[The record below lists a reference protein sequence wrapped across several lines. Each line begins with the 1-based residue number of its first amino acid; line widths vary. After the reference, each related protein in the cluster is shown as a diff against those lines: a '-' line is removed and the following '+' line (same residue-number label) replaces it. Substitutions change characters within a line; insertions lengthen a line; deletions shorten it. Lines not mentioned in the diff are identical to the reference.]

1 MTTNPITPKDVLQEM
16 VSIAQDNP
24 DFVYTDQGA
33 PDEGFIHG
41 CSYLGR
47 AVGDPTGSACIVGR
61 ALSNLG
67 VSDETLKYFE
77 KTPAGGVIPAVTVS
91 YGDDDDDFSITNII
105 DQIQEHQDCGDSW
118 GKAISNYRDK
128 IYSYGIVNI

>member
-24 DFVYTDQGA
+24 DFVYIDQGA
-33 PDEGFIHG
+33 HAPATLSVN

-67 VSDETLKYFE
+67 VSDETLKSYE
-77 KTPAGGVIPAVTVS
+77 NIPAGGMIPSLVS
-91 YGDDDDDFSITNII
+91 ASSLSDVKMINII
-105 DQIQEHQDCGDSW
+105 DGIQEDQDAGMSW
-118 GKAISNYRDK
+118 GDAIKCRKDIIN
-128 IYSYGIVNI
+128 SYTD

>member
-1 MTTNPITPKDVLQEM
+1 MNTNPITPKDVLQEM

-24 DFVYTDQGA
+24 DFVYIDQGA
-33 PDEGFIHG
+33 TTNGFIKD

-67 VSDETLKYFE
+67 VSDETLRSCE
-77 KTPAGGVIPAVTVS
+77 TVPASGVIPAVTVPS
-91 YGDDDDDFSITNII
+91 NGDDDFSITMTI
-105 DQIQEHQDCGDSW
+105 DQIQECQDCGDSW
-118 GKAISNYRDK
+118 GKAIDNHRDR
-128 IYSYGIVNI
+128 IHSYGIVNI